1 SNAGV
6 IANTPSEIANALIKF
21 EGNKDLINQLRSN
34 GANWAKNNLDSPAE
48 YHRFTAAISNLLK

>member
-1 SNAGV
+1 
-6 IANTPSEIANALIKF
+6 LIKF
-21 EGNKDLINQLRSN
+21 ESNKDLINQLRSN